1 MRSAFLR
8 TVVLGCVCALIGLA
22 QQQLSVDKL
31 VEFINSAIKL
41 KQPDKDVAATLAGIR
56 LTQKLDPRMVEDL
69 QGRGAGPKTVAA
81 LNKLA
86 EESANLTPAHAAA
99 VTAIVAQVVAGSLD
113 RRAAG
118 AQIDALLTP
127 VEQKAV
133 LAASDKSRAAMRA
146 AMMAAGGRPPDAGP
160 PPPPG
165 PGGPPPGAGPPPPGG
180 GRFGPP
186 SAGRYLLMVSM
197 SREQMRSL
205 MPRARST
212 SAP

>member
-1 MRSAFLR
+1 MKRMLLLVALCAAVGVPIAASA
-8 TVVLGCVCALIGLA
+8 
-22 QQQLSVDKL
+22 Q
-31 VEFINSAIKL
+31 
-41 KQPDKDVAATLAGIR
+41 
-56 LTQKLDPRMVEDL
+56 
-69 QGRGAGPKTVAA
+69 AGPGMQGAPTPEQRAMMDKARIDSKATAYNA
-81 LNKLA
+81 
-86 EESANLTPAHAAA
+86 LTPAHAAA